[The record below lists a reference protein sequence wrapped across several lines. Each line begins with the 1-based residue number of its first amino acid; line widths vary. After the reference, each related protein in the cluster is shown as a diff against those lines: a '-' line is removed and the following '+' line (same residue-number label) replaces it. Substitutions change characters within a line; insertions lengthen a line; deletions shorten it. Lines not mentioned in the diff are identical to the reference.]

1 MKVIDFFEGVYRPL
15 RLRSR
20 SLNTLRLYRYSI
32 KLFSETLG
40 HEATLEDFTDET
52 VCRHLMALAD
62 LGYAPHSIDK
72 ERSQL
77 LAMWNL
83 AARKGLV
90 GVFPDVPRDP
100 LPEIVPMAWMQH
112 ELVALIRSCRQ
123 EVGRIGGVQ
132 SALWWTALHEVAWD
146 SGERIGALM
155 RIRWQDLSDDGW
167 LRVPAEVRKGK
178 RADKLFKLSE
188 QTMQSLRLM
197 QLPRRELIFA
207 WDRSWNLIY
216 SHYERILK
224 RAGLPTDARSK
235 FHRMRRSVASHYKA
249 NGGDA
254 TELLGH
260 SDSRVTKKYLDPRIV
275 QTAQPADVLFRI
287 G

>member
-1 MKVIDFFEGVYRPL
+1 MLLNDFFEGVYRPL

-20 SLNTLRLYRYSI
+20 SINTLRLYRYSI
-32 KLFSETLG
+32 KLFSEVLG
-40 HEATLEDFTDET
+40 HAATLQDFTDET
-52 VCRHLMALAD
+52 VCRHLMALGD
-62 LGYAPHSIDK
+62 LEYAPHSIDK

-100 LPEIVPMAWMQH
+100 LPEVVPMAWMED
-112 ELVALIRSCRQ
+112 ELKALVHSCRQ

-132 SALWWTALHEVAWD
+132 SALWWTSLHAVAWD
-146 SGERIGALM
+146 TAERIGALM
-155 RIRWQDLSDDGW
+155 QVRWEDLSEGGW
-167 LRVPAEVRKGK
+167 LRVPAGMRKGK
-178 RADKLFKLSE
+178 RADKMFRLSPD
-188 QTMQSLRLM
+188 TMQMVLLM
-197 QLPRRELIFA
+197 KHPKREKIFD

-216 SHYERILK
+216 EHYSRILK
-224 RAGLPTDARSK
+224 RAGLPHDARSK

-254 TELLGH
+254 SDLLGH
-260 SDSRVTKKYLDPRIV
+260 SDSRVTKRYLDPRIV